1 MKGRLFVIFSLLF
14 PLLSN
19 AQQSHELLQAATIA
33 AEKNEIQ
40 SAVYFYRAYIENEH
54 PTDPRLFLNYAHA
67 LRLSYLYVEA
77 DNAYEKVMFLDT
89 ASAFPEAV
97 FYRAMTKKNLGK
109 YTQASDLFKQYI
121 SLQNND
127 TTLLVKRA
135 LLELEACRLAP
146 LWISDTLTVYIEA
159 LDTIINSPHS
169 EFNAIQLSDTALY
182 FSALRPITSNAHTY
196 IIDDFYLSKIYSARF
211 GVNGLDDI
219 KPLHRR
225 INNPNYHNANLF
237 FNSDKT
243 KLFFS
248 RTPVTHHIQN
258 NASLWVSELKK
269 GKWQK
274 PKKLPDHINAPGS
287 NTTQACITPL
297 NDSCDI
303 LYFVSNRP
311 KGMGGQDIWYSI
323 VNNGTYGEAINA
335 GSNINTPGNEI
346 TPFYHNET
354 KTLYFSSD
362 WHAGLGGYD
371 IFKAEGAL
379 SAWQEPVNL
388 GYPINSPANDIYFTV
403 NEVDKDGYFTSNRK
417 SPYALT
423 DATCCNDIFLY
434 EWQES
439 IPKTQ
444 IDTLWVADSVD
455 IPSYLN
461 KILPIN
467 LYFHNDEPD
476 PKTMAT
482 TTDKNYKQTLDAY
495 VAMKDLYKEE
505 YAKGLD
511 GEEKLKAENEIEDF
525 FTDYVQKGYEL
536 LEELTSLLLRD
547 LQRGKAVNI
556 TVSGFS
562 SPLFSEEYNI
572 NLSLRRIESLRNYLK
587 AYRNGLFLDYMDSTK
602 INSLHIL
609 NAPKGKTMA
618 NPYVSDNPN
627 DKRNSIYSMAAALE
641 RRIQVVGYDEDTIY
655 SQKNLLHI
663 STPDSLL
670 IFTPTKG
677 ITNYVKYIE
686 IKNLS
691 ADSLHITQFGWD
703 TTCHVPTKTFDIN
716 IEKQTLAPNES
727 TFIVIKFT
735 FRNFIYNH
743 SLCIQMQTMTA
754 NAQKTIHLKYLLKQ

>member
-1 MKGRLFVIFSLLF
+1 MKCRLFVIIYFLF
-14 PLLSN
+14 PMLSF
-19 AQQSHELLQAATIA
+19 AQQPQELLQSAQAA
-33 AEKNEIQ
+33 AENNEMLT
-40 SAVYFYRAYIENEH
+40 AVYFYREYIQTEN
-54 PTDPRLFLNYAHA
+54 TKDPAIYLSYAHA
-67 LRLSYLYVEA
+67 LRVSYLYAEA
-77 DNAYEKVMFLDT
+77 DNAYEKAIRLDT
-89 ASAFPEAV
+89 ATLFPEAL
-97 FYRAMTKKNLGK
+97 FYHALVKKNLAQ
-109 YTQASDLFKQYI
+109 YQQASDMFKHFI

-127 TTLLVKRA
+127 TSLLFKRA
-135 LLELEACRLAP
+135 SLEIGACRMAQ
-146 LWISDTLTVYIEA
+146 LWIADTPAVHIEKFDS
-159 LDTIINSPHS
+159 LINTPHS
-169 EFNAIQLSDTALY
+169 EFNAVQLSDTALY
-182 FSALRPITSNAHTY
+182 FSTLRPITTNSHTY
-196 IIDDFYLSKIYSARF
+196 IIDDFYLSKIYSANF
-211 GVNGLDDI
+211 TINGIDNI
-219 KPLHRR
+219 IPLSKV

-237 FNSDKT
+237 FNKDKN
-243 KLFFS
+243 KLYFS
-248 RTPVTHHIQN
+248 RTPVNKSINN
-258 NASLWVSELKK
+258 NASLWMSELKK

-274 PKKLPDHINAPGS
+274 PRKLPEIINASGS
-287 NTTQACITPL
+287 NTTQACIVPL
-297 NDSCDI
+297 NDSCEV
-303 LYFVSNRP
+303 LYFVSNRAN
-311 KGMGGQDIWYSI
+311 GIGGQDIWFSI
-323 VNNGTYGEAINA
+323 VCNGKYGEAINA
-335 GSNINTPGNEI
+335 GSNINTAGNEI

-379 SAWQEPVNL
+379 SVWQDPVNL
-388 GYPINSPANDIYFTV
+388 GYPINTPANDIYFTV
-403 NEVDKDGYFTSNRK
+403 NEVDNDGYFTSNRK
-417 SPYALT
+417 SAYALT

-587 AYRNGLFLDYMDSTK
+587 AYRDGLFLDYMDSTK

-618 NPYVSDNPN
+618 KAYVSDNPN

-641 RRIQVVGYDEDTIY
+641 RRIQVIGYDEDTTYINSKDLY
-655 SQKNLLHI
+655 I
-663 STPDSLL
+663 SIPDSVLT
-670 IFTPTKG
+670 FTPTEG
-677 ITNYVKYIE
+677 ITNYIKRIQ

-691 ADSLHITQFGWD
+691 TDTLHITRWHKD
-703 TTCHVPTKTFDIN
+703 SKHFDLQID
-716 IEKQTLAPNES
+716 KQILAPNETAYLTLS
-727 TFIVIKFT
+727 FT
-735 FRNFIYNH
+735 HQAFIYAPTLNIR
-743 SLCIQMQTMTA
+743 LETNTKTTG
-754 NAQKTIHLKYLLKQ
+754 KTINLRCLLKY